1 MVDGVKVPHQP
12 LNPYT
17 QNVLSGAEPKIE
29 YSCCL
34 KKRELM
40 LGSRY
45 ELSSNLSVLTGIS
58 LIPYS
63 GISRIR
69 HRKRNL
75 GA

>member
-1 MVDGVKVPHQP
+1 QP

-45 ELSSNLSVLTGIS
+45 ELSSNLSVLTGTS

>member
-1 MVDGVKVPHQP
+1 MKTYQRKHHQ
-12 LNPYT
+12 L
-17 QNVLSGAEPKIE
+17 NVLSGAEPKIE

-75 GA
+75 GAWGL